1 MAQVRRDFV
10 AETSTTTGT
19 GARVLGGASAPAR
32 TFSSVCADNDLVEVA
47 VAHATLNEW
56 EVSLARYSSGGNS
69 LTPVQ
74 VRASSNAGAVV
85 NFSAGTKSVELVV
98 PAVERQVCFS
108 AELDF
113 GFVGDLVT
121 TFDGAGTAAG
131 STIDSATAAFT
142 TNAVIGQRITL
153 AGAGASGALYV
164 GTITAINSATQVAVT
179 PTIGTTVSNRG
190 LSFGTDNTAAIT
202 AMQTAVNNSF
212 SGARVV
218 FGPSK
223 TNSYGFPTR
232 VVFNKPAQLEGQGG
246 GHNADSGDYTRQGG
260 TRLCW
265 WAATSDSG
273 VPFSAFIEFA
283 PTGVQALKAVAL
295 RSLWIDCR
303 NGDQRGAQA
312 LIGLRLLSC
321 HGFVLHDVYI
331 NDAAAVGLWT
341 DIASSPSE
349 AKDCTRFLVSMY
361 RGRQLDNPPSAV
373 TTPITT
379 SSAVTLT
386 TTPQNLTVAA
396 NTLPAAGYVWV
407 ATSVGYPQLVR
418 YTGGGGTTTLTG
430 CVISADVVNV
440 PTTVNGSNVVE
451 ASPGNGACIVFDGGT
466 GANTCCGSIMQA
478 VLLHG
483 STWGPA
489 AIEGR
494 NCDSLEFF
502 GAVING
508 GSNTDDGAIN
518 RRRKPGVRLNG
529 SNTSDTFASRNNVF
543 HGGSAGAGGIN
554 IMGVLNTAARLS
566 APANANVWRDYQM
579 GNGEPIPVVEGNAY
593 FQWSPN
599 GGHWNPTVIAPV
611 AIADQAISAAT
622 LTLITGSLVQVPPQG
637 SQIGTTYRWKIHGTS
652 AAAGTAAN
660 TIAVRYGVNGTTADA
675 VVATVTTSVGTAAAS
690 EYTIEIELTIRT
702 IGAAAT
708 AVCRVRVTNSG
719 TTGFINTTMNVLN
732 GTMSTFNTTTARPF
746 FSVSLTTGASKT
758 ATIRQ
763 CTVEC
768 VKAANP

>member
-1 MAQVRRDFV
+1 MGKKSRDFV
-10 AETSTTTGT
+10 SETTTSTTLP
-19 GARVLGGASAPAR
+19 RVLAGPRIPAQPFSA
-32 TFSSVCADNDLVEVA
+32 VCSDGDIVEVA
-47 VAHATLNEW
+47 TAHATLNEW
-56 EVSLARYSSGGNS
+56 EVATCRYVSGTNS
-69 LTPVQ
+69 LTPIAVK
-74 VRASSNAGAVV
+74 ASSNAGAVV
-85 NFSAGTKSVELVV
+85 TFSAGTKTIELVK
-98 PAVERQVCFS
+98 PAAEREVCFS

-121 TFDGAGTAAG
+121 TFDGVTTGGTAVI
-131 STIDSATAAFT
+131 TSATAAFT
-142 TNAVIGQRITL
+142 TNAVIGQRVTL

-164 GTITAINSATQVAVT
+164 GTIVTIDSATQITVT
-179 PTIGTTVSNRG
+179 PNTTTTVASRG
-190 LSFGTDNTAAIT
+190 LNFGTDNTAAIT

-218 FGPSK
+218 FGPSQ

-273 VPFSAFIEFA
+273 VPFSAFIEFT

-295 RSLWIDCR
+295 RSLWLDCR

-341 DIASSPSE
+341 DIASSPTE
-349 AKDCTRFLVSMY
+349 AKDCTRFLISMY
-361 RGRQLDNPPSAV
+361 RARQLDNPPSAV
-373 TTPITT
+373 TTPFTT

-396 NTLPAAGYVWV
+396 NTLPAAGYVWI

-440 PTTVNGSNVVE
+440 PVTVSGSNVVE
-451 ASPGNGACIVFDGGT
+451 TSPGNGACIVFDGGT
-466 GANTCCGSIMQA
+466 GANTCCGSILQA
-478 VLLHG
+478 VMLHG

-502 GAVING
+502 APIING
-508 GSNTDDGAIN
+508 GSATSDGAIN
-518 RRRKPGVRLNG
+518 RIRKPGVRLNG

-543 HGGSAGAGGIN
+543 HGGSAGAGGVS

-566 APANANVWRDYQM
+566 APAAANVWRDYQM

-637 SQIGTTYRWKIHGTS
+637 SQIGTTYCWKIHGTS

-675 VVATVTTSVGTAAAS
+675 VVATANTTVGTAATS

-708 AVCRVRVTNSG
+708 AVCRIQVTNSG
-719 TTGFINTTMNVLN
+719 TTGFINTTTNVLN

-746 FSVSLTTGASKT
+746 FSVSLQTGASKT